1 MHREHAENSMSY
13 LIKIFKCYSNGKLF
27 FFLVSRGDSGIQIM
41 SWYHRQF
48 WEAAEDRYTSD
59 PAVNHV
65 LHTGIAEYCMG
76 RSAGGKI

>member
-1 MHREHAENSMSY
+1 MDRSTSHMSY
-13 LIKIFKCYSNGKLF
+13 LDTWT

-65 LHTGIAEYCMG
+65 LHTGIADYFLG
-76 RSAGGKI
+76 RWAGGKISWAVD